1 MHRFTQ
7 IAQPPLISCASP
19 QSRTTRFALR
29 NLRPRHALLS
39 LCEIVCLA
47 SLGIPKAV
55 AQAVTEDPNGKV
67 HVSFRNTET
76 PPSASLPSVFL
87 DSGNRPT
94 QDAPKRRTQLGA
106 RDDSLAD
113 SYHVEG
119 RGVETPTG
127 NPTGR
132 YSQAPMQ
139 RAGLPWIPNPF
150 AAAGNSPHH
159 SVGMVGGSTPFR
171 SPLAGPLQ
179 GESRTRSEGVFGKDY
194 SGWMFKRKTW
204 LYWTHGSREQGG
216 IGRYETDGPRILPEK

>member
-1 MHRFTQ
+1 MHRIT
-7 IAQPPLISCASP
+7 IVAQKPPRFVGSCRLRYL
-19 QSRTTRFALR
+19 RTRRTLST
-29 NLRPRHALLS
+29 LCSLLS
-39 LCEIVCLA
+39 FGSLA
-47 SLGIPKAV
+47 LPV
-55 AQAVTEDPNGKV
+55 ATAQSVSEDERGKV
-67 HVSFRNTET
+67 RVSFRDAEA
-76 PPSASLPSVFL
+76 PPTQSLPSVF
-87 DSGNRPT
+87 SNSENRPK
-94 QDAPKRRTQLGA
+94 QDAPKRQTKLGA
-106 RDDSLAD
+106 RDDSIAD
-113 SYHVEG
+113 TYQVEG

-127 NPTGR
+127 NKTGR

-150 AAAGNSPHH
+150 ATPGDSPSH

-216 IGRYETDGPRILPEK
+216 MGRYETDGPRILPEK